1 MKIIINP
8 KEYSDQY
15 LFNLNKCFNCWGD
28 KNNYDWVFNR
38 DLDEYQSDI
47 ILINNENNQPLAGSA
62 ITYRKIVND
71 AGIEQ
76 QIGIMTGSWTLPEAR
91 GKGCFTKMIE
101 VSKKVC
107 LEKNVHHLT
116 AFVVQTNPSYR
127 RLQNAGSILIPTSHY
142 ISNSSVSLTYG
153 KINILLKDSKNQ
165 EMIYERY
172 NKLHSTIPRF
182 KYTFEEF
189 IKQYINRLSKTE
201 LIKINK
207 DFAIIEETETIVKIL
222 LVTYENMSSCRDN
235 ILDIISWVKSNM
247 SKETLFYS
255 SKKELDKFFKN
266 YKFEYIPGFFTVLNT
281 SVQNDFIFEGIN
293 INMGDKM

>member
-101 VSKKVC
+101 VSKK
-107 LEKNVHHLT
+107 
-116 AFVVQTNPSYR
+116 A
-127 RLQNAGSILIPTSHY
+127 AY
-142 ISNSSVSLTYG
+142 ITPVPGGVGPMTIASLLMNTF
-153 KINILLKDSKNQ
+153 KAI
-165 EMIYERY
+165 EM
-172 NKLHSTIPRF
+172 K
-182 KYTFEEF
+182 
-189 IKQYINRLSKTE
+189 
-201 LIKINK
+201 
-207 DFAIIEETETIVKIL
+207 
-222 LVTYENMSSCRDN
+222 
-235 ILDIISWVKSNM
+235 
-247 SKETLFYS
+247 
-255 SKKELDKFFKN
+255 
-266 YKFEYIPGFFTVLNT
+266 
-281 SVQNDFIFEGIN
+281 
-293 INMGDKM
+293 